1 METRGPVRTET
12 FVKQHE
18 RVGERRKRKGKEY
31 LKSVFEERF
40 PEDER
45 KTKNIKVQTARC
57 AL

>member
-1 METRGPVRTET
+1 MRTET